1 MIFDTNNNLKNKM
14 LFDKKTEFY
23 LIKIAKKNKCNR
35 GLLANCLVRESDFV

>member
-23 LIKIAKKNKCNR
+23 LIKIAKKTNVTEDCWQI
-35 GLLANCLVRESDFV
+35 V